1 MFCGLWSVFCVLFC
15 AVCDDSPP
23 PALRPP
29 SEGANPESAPSAP
42 GPTPSPP
49 PPPPPPPEVQATVH
63 EVGGEAAAQPWAT
76 PTSLR
81 GHLKSQQHHPAH
93 YGAHGP
99 HSKKKQ
105 HPHHHDH
112 HHRSRSPNTAR
123 EAQQPADDPDP
134 NPGPDPA
141 TAPAAAAEPLTA
153 EPHAAEPCAAEPPAT
168 KPEAGLPLPP
178 MTQSVDAA
186 WQPPRVDSTMAGSGV
201 PSNAPTVDTLGA
213 DEAPIRAPKNEP
225 KAAADAADSEMDARD
240 ASFLAMMGMSAPAA
254 AVAMA
259 PAAAVAMAA
268 ASTAPATAVS
278 AATTAAASTPA
289 VTAADV
295 AAFERERAGRV
306 AAEAALGDCKRE
318 IEMLRTD
325 RAAVLAASQERAALL
340 QQTSEAQRVSR
351 TDQHHAELAA
361 LQRQFE
367 TTLDTEQRQCKGK
380 IEAQQAAM
388 AEARALAVAAEQHAI
403 RHKGDAVRHRAELEQ
418 AQADLSSSDLDSQ
431 MREQQQQAQLL
442 AQRELAEA
450 EAAVLAEQLAQATA
464 DAAAER
470 DGRAAALQDAER
482 RRAEVEGLRSQLE
495 AMLAQAQS
503 ADSAAKMQEQQL
515 QYQLESAVTPLQQQI
530 AALTAEVSAAQAA
543 VQQRDVA
550 GAELASGKSSAEQ
563 AAAEAAGELQR
574 AQAELSAARADW
586 SEQEH
591 QRRLATEAAVA
602 PLRQRVEQLEADL
615 AAATA
620 GAVAAQSSGAALQAQ
635 ATTDAVG
642 RADCD
647 AELARSKALVAELS
661 AGLEDAQMNEAGA
674 RREVLDAQGV
684 TDVLRIETLSLQAAL
699 NDGLAGSATA
709 TAEVLRLHATVDK
722 LEDRNRRLQADSEA
736 AAAQFQAWE
745 QRMQTTV
752 DGTSSDH
759 QKDTALLR
767 AELSAKVGEVG
778 RLSAAAREAK
788 AARQHDLQQLA
799 GRLEQLELDNA
810 AAGAE
815 AAGHEKQLLARD
827 ATISRLEGQLTELQ
841 AVLGATK
848 KESEAARAVSAQ
860 NKIGKSSAERAS
872 QQLQLQIEQLQQ
884 EAGGTAAAAQQRE
897 AKLQSTSKGVID
909 TLKRQLS
916 QRQSDVATAEA
927 SAEQAAAALEQEQAA
942 RVASDGER
950 QAAFDQLLQLE
961 AVTAAAAQ
969 QQQHNQQQRQ
979 SDLHAEKAQLAAQR
993 DQAAAKAAVL
1003 VEQLAQASAEASA
1016 ERDGRAAA
1024 LQDAERRR
1032 AEVEGLRSQLE
1043 AVLAQA
1049 QSADSATKMQEQQL
1063 QYQLESAV
1071 TPLQQQIAALTAEVS
1086 AAQAAV
1092 QQRDVAGAELAS
1104 GKSSAEQAAAEAAGE
1119 LQRAQ
1124 AELSAARADWSEQ
1137 EHQLRQTGEA
1147 AAAAFKLQLA
1157 QARAESAAVRQELEL
1172 QTATLATATAD
1183 GQAQLEAAQLQLAEA
1198 AAQSATREAELQL
1211 SCEVMISPLAQQLV
1225 EQQGMVDAA
1234 RTELELQNAT
1244 AAEER
1249 TAKLAAEET
1258 VAQLN
1263 QQLVTLQAGA
1273 AAADLQRK
1281 GRDQQRHHAAV
1292 AGSAQ
1297 LKQQIA
1303 AVQAELAAANAEAA
1317 KHRTVAD
1324 AETAGRAAAE
1334 RQAEHQHDEIV
1345 GLRSQLDQ
1353 ALDQAQSADSESRLR
1368 EQQLQHQLESTVA
1381 PLGQHVA
1388 QLRSELV
1395 AAKADADAAAEA
1407 AAAWEAQIA
1416 SWESAAAERDA
1427 QLVQLKSDLRAAFAD
1442 GKRLQE
1448 AMGSDR
1454 SAKAAALSA
1463 ASKFEGECAAL
1474 RDQVVEL
1481 SVKIVALEEGSS
1493 RARDA
1498 EDALEEK
1505 EDRSEHLRARVAELQ
1520 AALETSNA
1528 ETERCLKAAED
1539 EKSKRLAAK
1548 GAKVQADRKL
1558 KRLQAEVDGL
1568 MAAAAAAAATAAAA
1582 PAPEPGPGA
1591 VDLAAATAPSQS
1603 VSSLQAALEAEQAAV
1618 LATKQEIE
1626 TQRLRSQQLAAQ
1638 VEAADARSTLR
1649 EQQLQQMQSNLQTT
1663 VKPLQDQVARLEPQ
1677 IGRAKE
1683 ETERYRTALANEQA
1697 EARAQHASAGE
1708 EIVRLKHELAAAA
1721 AAAAAAIAPAP
1732 VPAAMV
1738 PSGPSPHERTLQAE
1752 LAAHKAAL
1760 QGRDAAVLELE
1771 TRCAALVVDLNQ
1783 SKAAASAA
1791 AGSFDGLM
1799 RKIGADE
1806 AESGRRQ
1813 QASDGLVEL
1822 MGTLEKL
1829 QHDHA
1834 ILLKSSGQRA
1844 AALRIQS
1851 TEISQLRHQLQHE
1864 RSDRPGPNV
1873 ETAPDAAAPARH
1885 TEVDQSLLLLCRQQE
1900 AKIIELMQR
1909 RTEQDEL
1916 SSQREKRI
1924 IDLER
1929 RVSQMAAISVAP
1941 ASHQSGSDGSVR
1953 LQESEEKVAF
1963 IFKKFIFV
1971 SQRCKLLEETC
1982 RALLDAS
1989 ASANEQAMLSVTTVA
2004 GGDSTGNA
2012 SGVSSGGLGGSPY
2025 GPGGGAFVS
2034 SSHSPQRPRATAEM
2048 MSFDRSAASA
2058 YGPSRHR
2065 AGIGRIG
2072 GGGSGGAGAGGGPST
2087 SPHQPMLH
2095 RSPGVGGVGGGGGV
2109 SGGEEG
2115 VLASPQRPR
2124 PQLPPAASFLELLR
2138 RQRRQRAAEVAPL

>member
-1 MFCGLWSVFCVLFC
+1 MFCVLFC

-153 EPHAAEPCAAEPPAT
+153 EPHAVEPCAAEPPAT

-268 ASTAPATAVS
+268 ASTAPATAVF

-380 IEAQQAAM
+380 IEALQAAM

-503 ADSAAKMQEQQL
+503 ADSAA
-515 QYQLESAVTPLQQQI
+515 
-530 AALTAEVSAAQAA
+530 
-543 VQQRDVA
+543 
-550 GAELASGKSSAEQ
+550 
-563 AAAEAAGELQR
+563 
-574 AQAELSAARADW
+574 
-586 SEQEH
+586 
-591 QRRLATEAAVA
+591 
-602 PLRQRVEQLEADL
+602 
-615 AAATA
+615 
-620 GAVAAQSSGAALQAQ
+620 
-635 ATTDAVG
+635 
-642 RADCD
+642 
-647 AELARSKALVAELS
+647 
-661 AGLEDAQMNEAGA
+661 
-674 RREVLDAQGV
+674 
-684 TDVLRIETLSLQAAL
+684 
-699 NDGLAGSATA
+699 
-709 TAEVLRLHATVDK
+709 
-722 LEDRNRRLQADSEA
+722 
-736 AAAQFQAWE
+736 
-745 QRMQTTV
+745 
-752 DGTSSDH
+752 
-759 QKDTALLR
+759 
-767 AELSAKVGEVG
+767 
-778 RLSAAAREAK
+778 
-788 AARQHDLQQLA
+788 
-799 GRLEQLELDNA
+799 
-810 AAGAE
+810 
-815 AAGHEKQLLARD
+815 
-827 ATISRLEGQLTELQ
+827 
-841 AVLGATK
+841 
-848 KESEAARAVSAQ
+848 
-860 NKIGKSSAERAS
+860 
-872 QQLQLQIEQLQQ
+872 
-884 EAGGTAAAAQQRE
+884 
-897 AKLQSTSKGVID
+897 
-909 TLKRQLS
+909 
-916 QRQSDVATAEA
+916 
-927 SAEQAAAALEQEQAA
+927 
-942 RVASDGER
+942 
-950 QAAFDQLLQLE
+950 
-961 AVTAAAAQ
+961 
-969 QQQHNQQQRQ
+969 
-979 SDLHAEKAQLAAQR
+979 
-993 DQAAAKAAVL
+993 
-1003 VEQLAQASAEASA
+1003 
-1016 ERDGRAAA
+1016 
-1024 LQDAERRR
+1024 
-1032 AEVEGLRSQLE
+1032 
-1043 AVLAQA
+1043 
-1049 QSADSATKMQEQQL
+1049 KMQEQQL

-1448 AMGSDR
+1448 AMGTDR

-1558 KRLQAEVDGL
+1558 KRLQAEIDGL

-1582 PAPEPGPGA
+1582 PAPGPGPGA

-2065 AGIGRIG
+2065 AGIGGIG
-2072 GGGSGGAGAGGGPST
+2072 GGGSAGAGAGGGPST